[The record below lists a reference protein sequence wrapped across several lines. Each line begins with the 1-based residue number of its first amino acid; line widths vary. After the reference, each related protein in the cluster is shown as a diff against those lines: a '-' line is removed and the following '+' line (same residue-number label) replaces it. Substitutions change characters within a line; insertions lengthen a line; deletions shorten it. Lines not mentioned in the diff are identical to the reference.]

1 MHGRLEQRLSILDV
15 LISAVLHRNGVAQ
28 SGGTIVSLACSMCY
42 VDTHSTCVRR
52 IRCALCIS
60 SACLL
65 SLV

>member
-15 LISAVLHRNGVAQ
+15 LISAVFHGNGVAK
-28 SGGTIVSLACSMCY
+28 SGGMIVRLACSMCY
-42 VDTHSTCVRR
+42 VDTRSTFVRR